1 MNVRRFYICNLAIL
15 SVPDVKLEACQ
26 NVFCIYK
33 HSSFCDYGW
42 NFIIIG
48 TCDTFI
54 HRLAA
59 VWIINLL
66 GIRGDNEDSS
76 KTNNHN
82 NHNRKTK
89 LLRIINDRKIL
100 EFLLSH
106 DGRNIMRA
114 NGIDGLADID
124 IINHLYILSIKKVKC
139 DTTTSKAQNF

>member
-1 MNVRRFYICNLAIL
+1 MIDL
-15 SVPDVKLEACQ
+15 SSSLISVDKNSSIRYVIDLMIKLGIR
-26 NVFCIYK
+26 NI
-33 HSSFCDYGW
+33 
-42 NFIIIG
+42 
-48 TCDTFI
+48 
-54 HRLAA
+54 
-59 VWIINLL
+59 

-114 NGIDGLADID
+114 NG
-124 IINHLYILSIKKVKC
+124 HILSIKKVKC
-139 DTTTSKAQNF
+139 QAELLMDIV

>member
-1 MNVRRFYICNLAIL
+1 MI
-15 SVPDVKLEACQ
+15 
-26 NVFCIYK
+26 K
-33 HSSFCDYGW
+33 H
-42 NFIIIG
+42 G
-48 TCDTFI
+48 TRNI
-54 HRLAA
+54 
-59 VWIINLL
+59 
-66 GIRGDNEDSS
+66 GIREDNNEDNSS

-124 IINHLYILSIKKVKC
+124 IINHLDILSIKKVKC
-139 DTTTSKAQNF
+139 DTTTSKAAELLMDICNPCLIMDRREYGGEDYSILTPWDIVMKTVILDHIFSG